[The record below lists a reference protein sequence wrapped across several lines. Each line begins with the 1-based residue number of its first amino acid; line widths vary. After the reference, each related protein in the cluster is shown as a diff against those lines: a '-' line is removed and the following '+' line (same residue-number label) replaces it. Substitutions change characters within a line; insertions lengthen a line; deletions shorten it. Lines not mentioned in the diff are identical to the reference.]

1 MIFDKEIGMVVAH
14 KVEEKIN
21 RLHSNDSNILA
32 VQMFEHRDL
41 YLNRE
46 ELSRL
51 TGIAPELVKARINT
65 LRANGFLFENA
76 SPSTKVPGRWKMIGI
91 KDTVKPA
98 VPRQENN
105 KFGNLLNSVFGMGEL
120 NYEG

>member
-1 MIFDKEIGMVVAH
+1 MIFDKETGMVASQ
-14 KVEEKIN
+14 KFEDKAN
-21 RLHSNDSNILA
+21 RLHSNDSYNLA
-32 VQMFEHRDL
+32 IAMFEHRDL

-51 TGIAPELVKARINT
+51 TGIDIEGIKSRIGT
-65 LRANGFLFENA
+65 LRNNGFLFDNA
-76 SPSTKVPGRWKMIGI
+76 SPSTKVPGRWKMVGI
-91 KDTVKPA
+91 KNTDKPA
-98 VPRQENN
+98 IPKQENN